1 MASENG
7 KGWVILG
14 KLLSDGNISE
24 EHKLFNHKMRVNV
37 QVFGYIGRVLGFIVK
52 FKLELWR
59 CESEST
65 GSNTT
70 VSEYPRNLKQAP

>member
-52 FKLELWR
+52 FKLELW
-59 CESEST
+59 
-65 GSNTT
+65 
-70 VSEYPRNLKQAP
+70 